1 MAEADRVRHDEQQ
14 PLLAG
19 QETSYAATNGIEEQP
34 VQGFGKQLNA
44 FNGYSLLISCIIGS
58 GIFASP
64 AAVDTNVPSPGA
76 ALLIWL
82 VGGLLAWT
90 GAATL
95 AELGTA
101 FPGEGSVQEYLK
113 YIYGD
118 FAGFLAA
125 YTWIVA
131 IVPSTLSILSIV
143 FIETAYSAAHPASEG
158 TASGWGYKGLS
169 ILVLVANVLL
179 NSINTKTSARLG
191 NFFAAIKLLSVIL
204 PILAGLIVATIYAA
218 DHSKDFSGQDWHKK
232 GWFDARPSITPDGTT
247 DWSKISTW
255 KAFGHYSA
263 AIYASLWAYCG
274 WDGANYI
281 AAELKDPGRQLP
293 LALNT
298 AIPTVMVSY
307 VLVNAAY
314 YILLPWNSVGL
325 TDAIAVVCVSQ
336 AQTTSN
342 Y

>member
-1 MAEADRVRHDEQQ
+1 MAATTDEQR

-19 QETSYAATNGIEEQP
+19 DDVHVDRTSATESQP
-34 VQGFGKQLNA
+34 AQSFGKQLNA
-44 FNGYSLLISCIIGS
+44 LNGYALLIGCIIGS

-82 VGGLLAWT
+82 IGGILAWT

-101 FPGEGSVQEYLK
+101 LPGEGSVQEYLK

-125 YTWIVA
+125 YAWIVA
-131 IVPSTLSILSIV
+131 ITPSTLSLLCIV
-143 FIETAYSAAHPASEG
+143 FVETAYSAANPASEG
-158 TASGWGYKGLS
+158 TASGWGYKALS
-169 ILVLVANVLL
+169 ILVLVVNVLM
-179 NSINTKTSARLG
+179 NCINTKTSARVG
-191 NFFAAIKLLSVIL
+191 NVFAAIKLLSVIL
-204 PILAGLIVATIYAA
+204 PVVAGLVVALIYAS
-218 DHSKDFSGQDWHKK
+218 DHSKDFSGRDWHRRN
-232 GWFDARPSITPDGTT
+232 WFSTRPSVTPDGTT
-247 DWSKISTW
+247 DWNEMGQW
-255 KAFGHYSA
+255 EALGHYST

-281 AAELKDPGRQLP
+281 AAELQDPGRQLP

-314 YILLPWNSVGL
+314 YILLPWNLVGL
-325 TDAIAVVCVSQ
+325 TDAIAVVRLPSCS
-336 AQTTSN
+336 
-342 Y
+342 